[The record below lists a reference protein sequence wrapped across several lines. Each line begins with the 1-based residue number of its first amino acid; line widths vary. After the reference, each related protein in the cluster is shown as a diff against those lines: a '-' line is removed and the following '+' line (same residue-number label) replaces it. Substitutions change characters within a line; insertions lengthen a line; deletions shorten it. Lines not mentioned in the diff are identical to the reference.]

1 MEKKQKVIEY
11 HTYDEV
17 PLMMSAKDIA
27 RLLKISSATAYF
39 MFHAIDFPTV
49 TIGKRMLVRKEKF
62 FAWLEKHEN
71 DIPYLMQANAADRR
85 KEIMGD
91 VRLEKGGKKTN
102 GR

>member
-1 MEKKQKVIEY
+1 MEKKQEVIEY
-11 HTYDEV
+11 RTYDEV

-27 RLLKISSATAYF
+27 GLLKISSATAYCV
-39 MFHAIDFPTV
+39 FHAIDFPTV

-71 DIPYLMQANAADRR
+71 DIPYLTRANAAERR
-85 KEIMGD
+85 KEIMGN
-91 VRLEKGGKKTN
+91 VSLEKGRKKKN

>member
-1 MEKKQKVIEY
+1 MEKKRKEIEY

-17 PLMMSAKDIA
+17 PLILSAKDIA
-27 RLLKISSATAYF
+27 GLLKISSATAYF

-49 TIGKRMLVRKEKF
+49 TIGKRVFVRKEKF
-62 FAWLEKHEN
+62 FAWVEKHEN
-71 DIPYLMQANAADRR
+71 DIPYLMRANVADRR

-91 VRLEKGGKKTN
+91 VRLEKGGKTAN

>member
-27 RLLKISSATAYF
+27 VLLKISSATAYF

-71 DIPYLMQANAADRR
+71 DIPYLMRANAAERR
-85 KEIMGD
+85 KEVMAEES
-91 VRLEKGGKKTN
+91 LTKGRRSIN

>member
-11 HTYDEV
+11 HTYEEI
-17 PLMMSAKDIA
+17 PLMMCAKDIA
-27 RLLKISSATAYF
+27 GLLKISSATAYCI
-39 MFHAIDFPTV
+39 FHAIDFPTV

-71 DIPYLMQANAADRR
+71 DIPYLMRANAAEHR
-85 KEIMGD
+85 KKIMGD
-91 VRLEKGGKKTN
+91 VSLVKGRKKIN